1 MATPWHCGGKGMA
14 EPETGPGQW
23 LTQSEAASRLG
34 WHVERIKSAARRG
47 RLQRRKNN
55 QGQWLVL
62 VTPELA
68 AELDHA
74 VDMADDHAMAGL
86 VAELREELTEAKV
99 AAALADG
106 KAAALLETLLDLRHG
121 LEHERAERAKLTAE
135 LAEARKGWLER
146 LLEALRGRP
155 PRA

>member
-1 MATPWHCGGKGMA
+1 MA
-14 EPETGPGQW
+14 EP
-23 LTQSEAASRLG
+23 
-34 WHVERIKSAARRG
+34 IKSAARRG

-62 VTPELA
+62 VTPELV
-68 AELDHA
+68 AEPGLA
-74 VDMADDHAMAGL
+74 VDMVDDHAMAGL

-106 KAAALLETLLDLRHG
+106 KATALLETLLDLRHG
-121 LEHERAERAKLTAE
+121 LEHERAERAKLAAE

-146 LLEALRGRP
+146 LLEAVRRQ
-155 PRA
+155 